1 MRKPVIKFF
10 TDQTIFWNPGD
21 AFNTAEELRN
31 PAIVKAFRRIGM
43 SDQAGTGIRSIFR
56 NWHDL
61 GNVPPELHNDKTK
74 KTFELIL
81 RKEILLTP
89 EQKAFQQS
97 IGISLS
103 AQEASVLAYATEQDR
118 VSLTDLRALTH
129 CTHVQ
134 AKALATLLVQQTL
147 LVELAESLFEL
158 APLMKKRF
166 SQAGLD
172 KSKQKQEQL
181 TEQVKRLLLCLEKA
195 PLGTRDIMQAL
206 DLRHRPSFTYDYL
219 QPGLAK
225 GFCSTG
231 MTGVA
236 AQLCGDKN
244 VVMELGYQIKPDGT
258 ILQEET
264 DSDGDGKK
272 NLIAVFQVRCTKGSV
287 E

>member
-103 AQEASVLAYATEQDR
+103 AQEASVLAYATEQWPRIANRPSRPD
-118 VSLTDLRALTH
+118 SLHARPSKSLSHASGTTDLVGRACWKPFRTGS
-129 CTHVQ
+129 
-134 AKALATLLVQQTL
+134 AYEKTL
-147 LVELAESLFEL
+147 
-158 APLMKKRF
+158 
-166 SQAGLD
+166 
-172 KSKQKQEQL
+172 
-181 TEQVKRLLLCLEKA
+181 
-195 PLGTRDIMQAL
+195 
-206 DLRHRPSFTYDYL
+206 
-219 QPGLAK
+219 
-225 GFCSTG
+225 
-231 MTGVA
+231 
-236 AQLCGDKN
+236 
-244 VVMELGYQIKPDGT
+244 
-258 ILQEET
+258 
-264 DSDGDGKK
+264 
-272 NLIAVFQVRCTKGSV
+272 
-287 E
+287 